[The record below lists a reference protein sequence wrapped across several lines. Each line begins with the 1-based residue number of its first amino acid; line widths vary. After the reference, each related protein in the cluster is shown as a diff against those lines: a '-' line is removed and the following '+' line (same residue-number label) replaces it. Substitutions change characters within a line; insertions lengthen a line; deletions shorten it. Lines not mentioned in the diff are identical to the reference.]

1 MSYYDFDYFWT
12 HEEIGGQ
19 KLKVLE
25 KQKRLHLIKDVWNF
39 VLGNN
44 SKSQNQV
51 KNSQEVQNQKQ

>member
-44 SKSQNQV
+44 SNSQNQV